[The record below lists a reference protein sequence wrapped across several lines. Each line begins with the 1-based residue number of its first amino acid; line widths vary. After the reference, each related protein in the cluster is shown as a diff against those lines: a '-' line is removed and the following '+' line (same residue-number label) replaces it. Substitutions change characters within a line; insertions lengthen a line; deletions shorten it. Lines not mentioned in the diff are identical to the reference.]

1 MDRSRSP
8 ISENTIRR
16 TIEEEY
22 LDDSFVSDVSDIN
35 DDSDSLIFDDDTD
48 LDPNYDPEDD
58 LQIPTLSRPILIQ
71 PQPSTSRISS
81 ESSDDEVSDP
91 APRPRPRGRPRTV
104 PNLSDS
110 GSSDGNSDDG
120 TGWTNV
126 TEETDIP
133 HIHNFT
139 FAELSGPKHCPPR
152 NSSPVSYFMLFFTHN
167 LLDTFVRS
175 TNKYAEKFITDNR
188 PRLKEHSRSKLWR
201 PVTRLEILAFLTV
214 IINMGLNPKP
224 TIYMYW
230 TRTSSQFTPWF
241 TRMFNRNRFQAIL
254 QFFHV
259 TDSTNLPKPG
269 QIGYDPCARFQPL
282 IDHFNS
288 VSKFHFTPD
297 KNIAIDESM
306 VSTKGHSQL
315 LQYMPKKRHRWG
327 VKLWSLCDSVSH
339 YCLSFF
345 VYKGARDEETKRQI
359 KENGLGYY
367 VVNRLLHMTN
377 LLNKGYH
384 IFIDNF
390 FTSLKLA
397 KYLYS
402 KLTFLTGTLRKKRK
416 GIPDIMKPKFKVGDT
431 KYCRKDAMLLLGY
444 REKVSQKHQVLL
456 LTTDGKAENER
467 RSKSRGTTVR
477 VTSKPKVIRNYND
490 NMGGVDGSDQMLYQ
504 YLDDRKNLK
513 SWKKVT
519 LNIIGR
525 MVLNSFLL
533 YKMNT
538 DKPLSRLDYT
548 ISVIE
553 DLSKDW
559 LSMQER
565 RPNISD
571 LADITPTRVSRAGG
585 GDADRSNP
593 QIEKIPDGREKNCC
607 VCSKESTQKGGKRKK
622 STFMCTTCKKGLH
635 NKCVRK
641 HQC

>member
-8 ISENTIRR
+8 VSENTIRR
-16 TIEEEY
+16 IIEEEY
-22 LDDSFVSDVSDIN
+22 LDDSFVSDVSSIN
-35 DDSDSLIFDDDTD
+35 NDSDSPLYDDDTD

-58 LQIPTLSRPILIQ
+58 LVIPTLSKPIQ
-71 PQPSTSRISS
+71 PQPGTSRISS
-81 ESSDDEVSDP
+81 DSSDDEVSDCP
-91 APRPRPRGRPRTV
+91 APRPRGRPRIV
-104 PNLSDS
+104 RHMPNLSDS
-110 GSSDGNSDDG
+110 SSSDSSDDG

-126 TEETDIP
+126 TEDTDLP
-133 HIHNFT
+133 YTHNFS
-139 FAELSGPKHCPPR
+139 FAELTGPKHCPPR
-152 NSSPVSYFMLFFTHN
+152 NSPPVSYFRLFFTHI
-167 LLDTFVRS
+167 LLDSFVRA

-188 PRLKEHSRSKLWR
+188 HRLKENSRSKLWR
-201 PVTRLEILAFLTV
+201 PVTRLEILAFITV
-214 IINMGLNPKP
+214 IVNMGLNPKP

-259 TDSTNLPKPG
+259 TDTTNLPKPG
-269 QIGYDPCARFQPL
+269 QIDYDPCARFQPL

-327 VKLWSLCDSVSH
+327 VKLWSICDSVSH

-367 VVNRLLHMTN
+367 VVNKLLHMTN

-390 FTSLKLA
+390 FTSIKLG

-416 GIPDIMKPKFKVGDT
+416 GIPDIMKPKFKVGDI

-444 REKVSQKHQVLL
+444 REKVSQKHQVLV
-456 LTTDGKAENER
+456 LTTNGRAENEC

-513 SWKKVT
+513 SWKKETFNILAEWYLT
-519 LNIIGR
+519 LIYSI
-525 MVLNSFLL
+525 
-533 YKMNT
+533 K
-538 DKPLSRLDYT
+538 
-548 ISVIE
+548 
-553 DLSKDW
+553 
-559 LSMQER
+559 
-565 RPNISD
+565 
-571 LADITPTRVSRAGG
+571 
-585 GDADRSNP
+585 
-593 QIEKIPDGREKNCC
+593 
-607 VCSKESTQKGGKRKK
+607 
-622 STFMCTTCKKGLH
+622 
-635 NKCVRK
+635 
-641 HQC
+641 